1 MNHKDRI
8 SPNAM
13 NILGGGSRKYN
24 KQHSAHEPSLTT
36 EPVKKGWWGRFK
48 DRAKKI
54 CTEVKA
60 FCVEAKELL
69 VAAAGAA
76 VAARAL
82 LKAILKNKKSRKE
95 KDKDLREKSRKR
107 TRGAQSIN
115 IINYGTLVWA

>member
-13 NILGGGSRKYN
+13 NILGGSHKQYTSKYT
-24 KQHSAHEPSLTT
+24 QSASPLTT
-36 EPVKKGWWGRFK
+36 EPEKKGWWGRFK

-69 VAAAGAA
+69 VAAAGALI
-76 VAARAL
+76 AADAL
-82 LKAILKNKKSRKE
+82 LKAISKNKKSRKE
-95 KDKDLREKSRKR
+95 KDKDSRKKSHYR
-107 TRGAQSIN
+107 TRGARSIN
-115 IINYGTLVWA
+115 IINYGTMVWA

>member
-13 NILGGGSRKYN
+13 NILGGSHKQYASKYT
-24 KQHSAHEPSLTT
+24 QSASPLTT
-36 EPVKKGWWGRFK
+36 EPVKKGFWDRFK

-54 CTEVKA
+54 CTGFKA
-60 FCVEAKELL
+60 FCVEAKEVL
-69 VAAAGAA
+69 VAVTGAA

-115 IINYGTLVWA
+115 IINYGTMVWA